1 MGYGDKSQKQKA
13 AEKAAAEKA
22 AAKTVKENK
31 SWEDNDKDVMRKYF
45 LKPYHQSFCF
55 EFYTDVLCI
64 SFA

>member
-22 AAKTVKENK
+22 AAKAVKENK

-45 LKPYHQSFCF
+45 F
-55 EFYTDVLCI
+55 
-64 SFA
+64 